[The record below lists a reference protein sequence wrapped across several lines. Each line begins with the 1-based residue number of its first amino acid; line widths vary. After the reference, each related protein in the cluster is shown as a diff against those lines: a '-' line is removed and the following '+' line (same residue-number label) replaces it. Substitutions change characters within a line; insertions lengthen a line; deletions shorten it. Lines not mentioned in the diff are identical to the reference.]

1 MQFLQVLL
9 FTVLSAFIASP
20 ALAAPGDDGSLVV
33 QNIAE
38 IETVVVDK
46 AGRKTT
52 KREPVAVAVPG
63 TEVIYTTRF
72 TNKSDKPA
80 GDIVLTNPVPEHTR
94 FVGGSA
100 FGLKTTVTYSIDG
113 KHFDVPAK
121 LRVTGADGKERAALP
136 EEYTHVRWRYAG
148 ELAPGKQ
155 GDVGFRV
162 VIK

>member
-9 FTVLSAFIASP
+9 FAMLSVAIAP
-20 ALAAPGDDGSLVV
+20 LALAAPEGNGNLVV
-33 QNIAE
+33 QSIAE
-38 IETVVVDK
+38 TESVLVDK

-72 TNKSDKPA
+72 TNKGDKPA

-100 FGLKTTVTYSIDG
+100 FGLNTSVTYSIDG
-113 KHFDVPAK
+113 KRFDVPAR